1 MRKEYILPLVTAW
14 MNLEYTMLSKT
25 RQTKTSTAQHHLYAE
40 STEIKRVKK
49 TTTYKRTPNRLSA
62 DFSTET
68 LQATMEREEPT
79 TKNTL
84 PSKTLLQ
91 IWWRNQKLSRQAKI
105 KRIQHH
111 QTSFTTNAKGTSL
124 GRKHK
129 WRKRPT
135 ENEPETIK
143 IQVIGS
149 CCVLCSVTQSC
160 PTLCDST
167 DCSLPS
173 FSVHGILQASSQ
185 SFLQEIFPTQG
196 SNPDLHIAGR
206 VFTIWLDVI
215 YFHWTK
221 TIIWCCKHIM

>member
-129 WRKRPT
+129 RGKRPT
-135 ENEPETIK
+135 ENK
-143 IQVIGS
+143 
-149 CCVLCSVTQSC
+149 
-160 PTLCDST
+160 
-167 DCSLPS
+167 
-173 FSVHGILQASSQ
+173 A
-185 SFLQEIFPTQG
+185 
-196 SNPDLHIAGR
+196 
-206 VFTIWLDVI
+206 
-215 YFHWTK
+215 K
-221 TIIWCCKHIM
+221 TIQKMVVGPYISIIILNVNGLNAPTKRHRLTGCMKTCACMHFYLPHDSAWSPALPQIACILYC

>member
-1 MRKEYILPLVTAW
+1 MTNNIQGNSHQAISWFLNRNSTSQKRMAWYI
-14 MNLEYTMLSKT
+14 YS
-25 RQTKTSTAQHHLYAE
+25 
-40 STEIKRVKK
+40 
-49 TTTYKRTPNRLSA
+49 
-62 DFSTET
+62 DD
-68 LQATMEREEPT
+68 REEPT

-135 ENEPETIK
+135 EDEPETIK

-167 DCSLPS
+167 DCSPPG
-173 FSVHGILQASSQ
+173 FSVHGVLQARILEWVAMPSSR
-185 SFLQEIFPTQG
+185 G
-196 SNPDLHIAGR
+196 SSPLRNRTRISYMSCTGR
-206 VFTIWLDVI
+206 RIL
-215 YFHWTK
+215 YH
-221 TIIWCCKHIM
+221 